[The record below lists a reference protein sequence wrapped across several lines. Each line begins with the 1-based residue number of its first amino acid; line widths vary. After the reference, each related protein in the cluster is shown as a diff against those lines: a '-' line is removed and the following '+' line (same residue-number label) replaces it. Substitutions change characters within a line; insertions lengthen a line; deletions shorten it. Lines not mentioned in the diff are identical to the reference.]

1 MTAVSI
7 HSEKTDGN
15 SRYFRAVAGT
25 HQSVGNTPG
34 EALDAL
40 NEQLDASESAALVV
54 VQQMGPDLY
63 FSEDQYLRMQDL
75 LDRRATLTDS
85 ERAELE
91 GLVRD
96 ELVASARRTEAWADA
111 LGR

>member
-40 NEQLDASESAALVV
+40 NEQLDASESATLV
-54 VQQMGPDLY
+54 VQQMGPDSY

-96 ELVASARRTEAWADA
+96 ELVTSARRTEALADA